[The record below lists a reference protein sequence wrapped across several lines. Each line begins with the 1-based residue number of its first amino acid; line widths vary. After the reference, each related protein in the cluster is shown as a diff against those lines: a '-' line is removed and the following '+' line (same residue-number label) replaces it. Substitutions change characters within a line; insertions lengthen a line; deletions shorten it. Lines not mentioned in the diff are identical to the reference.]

1 MYSVYAFKGR
11 MSESQVLK
19 KLVENATFEVSVL
32 GRVHTKVTETETKHK
47 QNGNKSEATIHTH
60 THTHTHTDPT
70 KRNHLLDVSV
80 FYPVQRQWA
89 VAVK

>member
-1 MYSVYAFKGR
+1 VYAFKGR

-19 KLVENATFEVSVL
+19 KLVENATFEVGVL

-47 QNGNKSEATIHTH
+47 QDGNKSEATI
-60 THTHTHTDPT
+60 HTHTDPT

>member
-32 GRVHTKVTETETKHK
+32 GRVHTKVTETETKRK

-60 THTHTHTDPT
+60 THTDPT
-70 KRNHLLDVSV
+70 KRSHLLDVSV